1 MRTRRRPEAAFRPP
15 TFDHWVSM
23 IACSG
28 QDARCGAAL
37 GRPEDDMDQQIEP
50 EDGALT
56 VLPPAGSL
64 PVAPVDGGPKAVQ
77 TWFDAILRKRAGDGR
92 HA

>member
-1 MRTRRRPEAAFRPP
+1 
-15 TFDHWVSM
+15 
-23 IACSG
+23 
-28 QDARCGAAL
+28 
-37 GRPEDDMDQQIEP
+37 MDQQIEP